1 MAESATS
8 DSTYTNPTIAPPPL
22 HHHNQ
27 RLCNPLLDTFVDK
40 HRHCNDVC
48 RWSRRGVLGQSCH
61 GTWIFGSRGLA
72 LENVEFVNE
81 GDGSSAS
88 RPSNLIVNGSVDL
101 SLVLI
106 TTEAP
111 DNDCP
116 YDVAFDA
123 AEVSYA
129 EMWLIY
135 GILIMLLTP
144 QTPAWCDVLPKP
156 RCRS

>member
-1 MAESATS
+1 MSHYE
-8 DSTYTNPTIAPPPL
+8 YNKW
-22 HHHNQ
+22 Q
-27 RLCNPLLDTFVDK
+27 
-40 HRHCNDVC
+40 
-48 RWSRRGVLGQSCH
+48 
-61 GTWIFGSRGLA
+61 
-72 LENVEFVNE
+72 

-123 AEVSYA
+123 AE
-129 EMWLIY
+129 
-135 GILIMLLTP
+135 
-144 QTPAWCDVLPKP
+144 TPAWCDVLPKP